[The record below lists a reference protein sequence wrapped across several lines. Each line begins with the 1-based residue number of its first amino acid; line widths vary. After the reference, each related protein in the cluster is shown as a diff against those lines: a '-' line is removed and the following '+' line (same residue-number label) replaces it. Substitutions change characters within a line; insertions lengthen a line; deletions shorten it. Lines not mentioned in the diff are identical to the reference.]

1 MEFWAVD
8 GGSQTLADENG
19 LLKSRSMNI
28 TNSRLPHNQAHRYAA
43 LLRKEFQSMTKI
55 FLMLALTFFSVIAV
69 ADINSGI
76 EAYSEGNYSVAYT
89 EFKNTSE
96 SGDAFGHHL
105 LASLYYQGHGVEKS
119 IPMAVLLFERAAS
132 QGYAPSHANLGLMYH
147 SGDGVELN
155 SEKALFHYNEAAKT
169 GDFQSSFNLGQ
180 IFRKGW
186 HDVTPSYEKAASY
199 YRFGAEYGHLPSV
212 NEYALMFAQG
222 QGVPNDFVESYAWMQ
237 YAAERGDPSAIKNL
251 AQLVE
256 ALKKQGKLKQAMSRA
271 EAVRAQIAANN
282 AE

>member
-1 MEFWAVD
+1 M
-8 GGSQTLADENG
+8 
-19 LLKSRSMNI
+19 
-28 TNSRLPHNQAHRYAA
+28 
-43 LLRKEFQSMTKI
+43 
-55 FLMLALTFFSVIAV
+55 

-76 EAYSEGNYSVAYT
+76 EAYNNGNYSVAYT
-89 EFKNTSE
+89 EFENASQ

-119 IPMAVLLFERAAS
+119 VPKAVALFERAAS

-147 SGDGVELN
+147 SGDGVEPN
-155 SEKALFHYNEAAKT
+155 SEKALFHYSEAAKN

-186 HDVTPSYEKAASY
+186 HDVAPSYEKAVSY
-199 YRFGAEYGHLPSV
+199 YRFGAEYGHVPSV

-222 QGVPNDFVESYAWMQ
+222 QGVPNDFAESYAWMQ
-237 YAAERGDPSAIKNL
+237 YAAERGNPSAVKNL
-251 AQLVE
+251 AQLLE
-256 ALKKQGKLKQAMSRA
+256 ILKDQGKVKQAVSRA
-271 EAVRAQIAANN
+271 EAVNAQIAANS

>member
-1 MEFWAVD
+1 
-8 GGSQTLADENG
+8 
-19 LLKSRSMNI
+19 
-28 TNSRLPHNQAHRYAA
+28 
-43 LLRKEFQSMTKI
+43 MTKL
-55 FLMLALTFFSVIAV
+55 FLNLAILFFSGIAM

-76 EAYSEGNYSVAYT
+76 EAYNKGNYSVAYA
-89 EFKNTSE
+89 EFEIASKA
-96 SGDAFGHHL
+96 GDAFGHHL

-119 IPMAVLLFERAAS
+119 IPNAVALFERAAS

-155 SEKALFHYNEAAKT
+155 SKKALFHYSEAAKT

-186 HDVTPSYEKAASY
+186 HDVAPSYGKAASY
-199 YRFGAEYGHLPSV
+199 YRFGAEYGHIPSV

-237 YAAERGDPSAIKNL
+237 YAAERGDPSAVKNL
-251 AQLVE
+251 EQLVE
-256 ALKKQGKLKQAMSRA
+256 ILEDQGKLQQAISRA
-271 EAVRAQIAANN
+271 AAVN
-282 AE
+282 AEIASNSAE